1 MTASAIKAG
10 EAYVAVSMRDQKL
23 RDDLAANER
32 RVKAWVKGVGIA
44 GAAAV
49 AASAAAGI
57 DAAADMEEVLN
68 KFNVVFGQNR
78 QAMKEWADQF
88 ADDVGR
94 SKREVAEFLANTQDL
109 LIPIGIDPEAAEQ
122 MSQDV
127 TRLAIDVASFNNKL
141 DSDVLRDFHSALTG
155 GGETVKK
162 YGVVL
167 DVAATKAKL
176 LENSIDPATAN
187 NAQKA
192 WARWQIILD
201 STTAAQG
208 DAIRSGDSYTNQMK
222 RLGAQLED
230 LAGSLGEVL
239 LPTAAEFLETVNAIV
254 GPVTE
259 WAAKNP
265 ELVSTMFELAGGLTA
280 VYGAVKL
287 VNAGMAIYSQ
297 QAAVAT
303 SLSGWKGWLQLGAS
317 VAFAAGAMKI
327 LESQIDEVEA
337 AATKA
342 AEAVDEAA
350 QTPAEGIAASEKRIA
365 SLLRRIQDLQNI
377 NRPDL
382 VPEVEAL
389 AAAEQKR
396 LIGLREAKQ
405 LQEDQDLLTA
415 ELEKQTRSADKTAD
429 ALAAIDRQLRL
440 IRSGR
445 GNGLIDTDK
454 LSGLRDHITGFAG
467 AMQKV
472 RDETE
477 RLNGTLTETDV
488 KLRELSEKGATPE
501 QIAQLDAAIA
511 ERDAAKL
518 ANKQRDADKRH
529 FDDLTSRAED
539 IRDSLK
545 TPGERLQDFRA
556 ELDEL
561 VRRQLLSQEDAQE
574 AIAARGEQAVEAI
587 AKRAQID
594 ESNLRR
600 ENSQDLRTSEGAK
613 LLSTLLND
621 DKRIE
626 ERQLVVQ
633 KQIAKSVDKEET
645 VAVV

>member
-467 AMQKV
+467 ARQKV